1 VLNVPASTI
10 SSESTCSLVGRVF
23 EERRRWLTSEMVE
36 MLSCLKDWELA
47 DGHLQ
52 HNVEGDQGARAS
64 L

>member
-1 VLNVPASTI
+1 
-10 SSESTCSLVGRVF
+10 
-23 EERRRWLTSEMVE
+23 MVE